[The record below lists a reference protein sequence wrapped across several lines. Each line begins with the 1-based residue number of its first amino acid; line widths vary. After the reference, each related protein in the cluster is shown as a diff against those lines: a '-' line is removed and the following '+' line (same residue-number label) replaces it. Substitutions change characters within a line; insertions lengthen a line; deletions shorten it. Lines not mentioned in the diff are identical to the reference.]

1 MIEWRGRCLRAKEG
15 VYMATAYI
23 GTSGWSY
30 RHWGDGEFYPER
42 MRTHEQLAFYA
53 RHFRTVELNVTFYRF
68 CRPSTY
74 QKWVNDT
81 PEGFVFAVKMHREV
95 THRRR
100 LRDVAEPTGDVLQAA
115 ATLGSKLGPV
125 LFQLPPSLRADGK
138 LLASTLSQLPEG
150 MRSAWEF
157 RHQSWFH
164 DATYEL
170 LEGHNAALCIA
181 DSSRYPLVEQV
192 TADYVYVRLHGHEKM
207 YTSSYSDEELA
218 QWAGKIGR
226 WIEEGRDVYLYF
238 DNDVEGAAP
247 HNALALM
254 RFLPANR

>member
-1 MIEWRGRCLRAKEG
+1 
-15 VYMATAYI
+15 MATAYI

-53 RHFRTVELNVTFYRF
+53 RHFATVELNVTFYRF

-74 QKWVNDT
+74 QKWVDDT
-81 PEGFVFAVKMHREV
+81 PDGFVFALKMHREV

-100 LRDVAEPTGDVLQAA
+100 LRDVAEPMSDVLQAA
-115 ATLGSKLGPV
+115 ATLGAKLGPI
-125 LFQLPPSLRADGK
+125 LFQLPPSLRADAA
-138 LLASTLSQLPEG
+138 LVESTLALLPEG
-150 MRSAWEF
+150 TRSAWEF

-170 LEGHNAALCIA
+170 LARRNAALCIA
-181 DSSRYPLVEQV
+181 DSPRYPLVQEV
-192 TADYVYVRLHGHEKM
+192 TAGHVYVRLHGHEKM
-207 YTSSYSDEELA
+207 YTSSYSEDELA
-218 QWAGKIGR
+218 GWARKIGE
-226 WIEEGRDVYLYF
+226 WMDTGKDVYVYF

-247 HNALALM
+247 HNALTLM
-254 RFLPANR
+254 RLLEGRR